1 MSAWAPVSVPVP
13 EVDLGVHTDLFKAL
27 WAKWG
32 ALSARNAVR
41 SVYYDGEAALKDFG
55 ISIPPALTGVQ
66 AALGWSAKGVHAVTD
81 RSQFEDFVSPSG
93 VEDPLEISRL
103 LDSNRFGVEFKAAC
117 VSSAVHGVSF
127 LTVTRGDVAAGEP
140 EVLILP
146 VGADQSAGLW
156 DARRRRLTGF
166 LTVRG
171 SHPAG
176 GPDLATL
183 YTDEVVYS
191 LTRGRDG
198 RWSWSSSRNV
208 LGFVSVAPLVHKY
221 ELRRPLG
228 HSRITKASMYYSDA
242 ALRTI
247 LRSEVSSEF
256 YSAVEYWLFGADVS
270 KFVGDDKWSAV
281 MGRIKAMDLDPAD
294 ETPTLHRFNGASPEP
309 YIAQMRMWANL
320 FADDQDLEV
329 KFADA
334 SNPSSADA
342 IFAAKE
348 TLITT
353 TRDANALWRHGAE
366 QAVRWALMLRDG
378 LSEPSPEM
386 RALRAQFTDPAIVSP
401 SARADAFSKLAAAA
415 PGFGESEV
423 GLEFAGLSREQ
434 ITRFMVEKRQQRTSS
449 LVESLRAAASQV
461 SETASEVAARRQ

>member
-1 MSAWAPVSVPVP
+1 VTVWTAATSIAAPD
-13 EVDLGVHTDLFKAL
+13 VDLGSDTDLLKSL

-32 ALSARNAVR
+32 ALSARNATR

-55 ISIPPALTGVQ
+55 ISIPPAFSGVQ

-81 RSQFEDFVSPSG
+81 RSQFEGMVSADGAS
-93 VEDPLEISRL
+93 DPLEVGSM
-103 LDSNRFGVEFKAAC
+103 LDENRFPVEFKAAC

-127 LTVTRGDVAAGEP
+127 LTVTRGDTAAGEP
-140 EVLILP
+140 DVLILP
-146 VGADQSAGLW
+146 VGADQAAGIW
-156 DARRRRLTGF
+156 DKRTRRLSSF
-166 LTVRG
+166 LTVSG
-171 SHPAG
+171 SHPSG
-176 GPDLATL
+176 GPDLATM
-183 YTDEVVYS
+183 YTDDYVYS
-191 LTRGRDG
+191 LSRMRNG
-198 RWSWSSSRNV
+198 RWVWSRAVNL

-281 MGRIKAMDLDPAD
+281 MGRVKAMDLEPQDD
-294 ETPTLHRFNGASPEP
+294 VPTLHRFNGASPEP
-309 YIAQMRMWANL
+309 HIAQMRMWANL
-320 FADDQDLEV
+320 FADDQDLDV

-366 QAVRWALMLRDG
+366 QAIRWALMLRDRAT
-378 LSEPSPEM
+378 EPSSEM
-386 RALRAQFTDPAIVSP
+386 LALRAQFTDPAIVSP
-401 SARADAFSKLAAAA
+401 SARADAFAKLASAA
-415 PGFGESEV
+415 PGFGESQV
-423 GLEFAGLSREQ
+423 GLEFAGLSQEQ
-434 ITRFMVEKRQQRTSS
+434 ITRFLSEKRTSQVTS
-449 LVESLRAAASQV
+449 LVDSLRGAV
-461 SETASEVAARRQ
+461 PDGNG

>member
-1 MSAWAPVSVPVP
+1 MSDFAALAASVPVP
-13 EVDLGVHTDLFKAL
+13 KVDLGSHTDLFKSL

-32 ALSARNAVR
+32 ALSARNLTR

-55 ISIPPALTGVQ
+55 ISIPPALSGVQ

-81 RSQFEDFVSPSG
+81 RSRFEDFVSPSG
-93 VEDPLEISRL
+93 SVDPLEVSDV
-103 LDSNRFGVEFKAAC
+103 LDGNRFALEFKAAC

-140 EVLILP
+140 EVLVLP
-146 VGADQSAGLW
+146 ASAEQSAGIW
-156 DARRRRLTGF
+156 DARKRRLTGF

-171 SHPAG
+171 SHPSG
-176 GPDLATL
+176 GPEFATL
-183 YTDEVVYS
+183 YTDELVYS
-191 LTRGRDG
+191 LTRGPNG
-198 RWSWSSSRNV
+198 VWSWSSSPNA

-247 LRSEVSSEF
+247 VRSEVSSEF
-256 YSAVEYWLFGADVS
+256 YSAVEYWLFGADVT
-270 KFVGDDKWSAV
+270 KFAGDDRWAAVMGRVKALDVEVGDDKP
-281 MGRIKAMDLDPAD
+281 D
-294 ETPTLHRFNGASPEP
+294 LHRFNGASPEP
-309 YIAQMRMWANL
+309 HIAQMRMWANL

-329 KFADA
+329 KFADS

-353 TRDANALWRHGAE
+353 TRDANNLWRGGAE
-366 QAVRWALMLRDG
+366 QAIRWAVMLREG
-378 LSEPSPEM
+378 WSEPTAEL

-401 SARADAFSKLAAAA
+401 SARADAFSKLSSAV
-415 PGFGESEV
+415 PGFGESRV
-423 GLEFAGLSREQ
+423 GLEYAGLTQEQ
-434 ITRFMVEKRQQRTSS
+434 ITRFLAERRTSRVTD
-449 LVESLRAAASQV
+449 LVESLRAQGQQTNVGA
-461 SETASEVAARRQ
+461 